1 MTNQFMIIGRL
12 VDNPTVK
19 ETREGKKIIE
29 ITIAVSRHFRNNKGI
44 YETDFIPCI
53 LFSNLA
59 TNVANYCKKGD
70 LIGVYGRI
78 ECLNK
83 NLKIV
88 GDKVTFLSSNNK
100 EEK

>member
-12 VDNPTVK
+12 VDNPVVK
-19 ETREGKKIIE
+19 EIEGKKISK
-29 ITIAVSRHFRNNKGI
+29 ITIAVSRPFRNNEGI

-59 TNVANYCKKGD
+59 KNVENYCKKGD
-70 LIGVYGRI
+70 LIGVQGRI

-88 GDKVTFLSSNNK
+88 GDKVTFLSTK
-100 EEK
+100 